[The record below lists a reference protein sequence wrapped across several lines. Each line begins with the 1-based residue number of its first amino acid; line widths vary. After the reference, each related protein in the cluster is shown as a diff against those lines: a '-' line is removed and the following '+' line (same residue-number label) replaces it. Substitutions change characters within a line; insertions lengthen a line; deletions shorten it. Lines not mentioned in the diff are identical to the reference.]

1 MTSHP
6 SSRSKSTEEHRVSAQ
21 SSVGVSSIN
30 VAVLTVSDTRTEE
43 TDRGGLLIRDLL
55 TEAESSPFRVV
66 AYTIVKDDAPAIDA
80 QLDGW
85 IADPEVSVII
95 TTGGTGISRRDT
107 TIEVVERK
115 LTAILP
121 GFGELFRM
129 LSWEEVKAA
138 AMLSRAV
145 AGLAVPLSSGKD
157 DSPTDTAN
165 NHSENDTFIFALPGS
180 TNAIRL
186 AMTQLIIPE
195 LPHLIWERK
204 R

>member
-1 MTSHP
+1 MTRNP
-6 SSRSKSTEEHRVSAQ
+6 FSRSKSTEEHRVSARG
-21 SSVGVSSIN
+21 SVSVSSIN

-55 TEAESSPFRVV
+55 TESESSPFRVV
-66 AYTIVKDDAPAIDA
+66 AHALVKDDAPAIGD
-80 QLDGW
+80 QLDAW

-145 AGLAVPLSSGKD
+145 AGLAMELSSCED
-157 DSPTDTAN
+157 DQTDPAD